1 LDVELIVFIHQQ
13 GESAN
18 HVVVTAGV
26 FLLRCS
32 AFGLVVVVVAV
43 ATFAL
48 VVAVAAAAAA
58 FSLVVTAL
66 LHLFSISL
74 WRFFRHLLLALF
86 SEVLRRSLSLSLSL
100 YVSLS
105 LCLCDPVFPTL
116 TASVSRYVWNF
127 ERCKRFRQCERLS
140 D

>member
-32 AFGLVVVVVAV
+32 AFGLVAVVAV
-43 ATFAL
+43 A
-48 VVAVAAAAAA
+48 VAA

-74 WRFFRHLLLALF
+74 WRFIRHLLLGV
-86 SEVLRRSLSLSLSL
+86 VLRGFTTISVSVSLCVS
-100 YVSLS
+100 VSLS
-105 LCLCDPVFPTL
+105 L
-116 TASVSRYVWNF
+116 
-127 ERCKRFRQCERLS
+127 
-140 D
+140 